1 MEKGLKTKCS
11 LSSVQTEKLECKGD
25 DIVLEE
31 KGIDLTSENNTVLEG
46 KRIELTSENDTVLE
60 GKRIDLAS
68 ENDTFLTG
76 YSTETADQLSIREG
90 MEHTNIQSGGN
101 TTLFY

>member
-46 KRIELTSENDTVLE
+46 KRI
-60 GKRIDLAS
+60 DLAS

-76 YSTETADQLSIREG
+76 YSTETADQLPIREG
-90 MEHTNIQSGGN
+90 TEHTNIQSGGN